1 MIECSPKIRN
11 LLCPPPKKKPL
22 AVAVPLKLAS
32 SNPSIDSRSPITR
45 RLSSIS
51 FTASGRTTHDASS
64 PLTDARFHRE
74 SPISQSISQS
84 HSPFHMYLTTNMDH
98 IDAINMSGDEGAD
111 EIGTKPTAVVQR
123 KNLTR
128 SDFSKFKQEFPVL
141 YHYFQTESS
150 DKHMEIAPSPSDSRK
165 YMETMVKGH
174 TNSQVLQVYD
184 ISESELANDWKYEIV
199 LYKMLFGRL
208 TADEALSVVEVW
220 IPSEN
225 LS

>member
-64 PLTDARFHRE
+64 PLADARFHRE

-98 IDAINMSGDEGAD
+98 IDAINMSDDEGAD
-111 EIGTKPTAVVQR
+111 EIGTKPTAA
-123 KNLTR
+123 
-128 SDFSKFKQEFPVL
+128 
-141 YHYFQTESS
+141 
-150 DKHMEIAPSPSDSRK
+150 HMEIAPSPSDSRK

-184 ISESELANDWKYEIV
+184 MSESELANDWKYEIV

-208 TADEALSVVEVW
+208 TADEDLSVVEVW
-220 IPSEN
+220 ITSEN

>member
-1 MIECSPKIRN
+1 MRTIWTILEEKPTYRLRVSPKIRN

-45 RLSSIS
+45 RLLQSRSQLQNARRATPPHPS
-51 FTASGRTTHDASS
+51 QTHAFTENRRFHS
-64 PLTDARFHRE
+64 RFHRA
-74 SPISQSISQS
+74 
-84 HSPFHMYLTTNMDH
+84 TAKMDH
-98 IDAINMSGDEGAD
+98 IDAINMSGDEGDD
-111 EIGTKPTAVVQR
+111 EIGTKPTAAVQR

-128 SDFSKFKQEFPVL
+128 SGLS
-141 YHYFQTESS
+141 TESS

-184 ISESELANDWKYEIV
+184 MSESELANDWK
-199 LYKMLFGRL
+199 
-208 TADEALSVVEVW
+208 S
-220 IPSEN
+220 
-225 LS
+225 